1 MTRALAAFAL
11 LAALAAD
18 ASSKAPPSDKIRGL
32 GRSCKKSSDCHSR
45 AQRCLHESDANGNNV
60 PQGFCALPCAS
71 FEEGTTKVVP
81 GTPMNPAKAR
91 TELKKKAPP
100 RCPPHFLCRSA
111 GAGVPID
118 LCVKE

>member
-1 MTRALAAFAL
+1 MRGTFAAALF
-11 LAALAAD
+11 LAALAAE
-18 ASSKAPPSDKIRGL
+18 AREKTSDKIRGL

-45 AQRCLHESDANGNNV
+45 AQRCLHESDANGKDL

-71 FEEGTTKVVP
+71 FEEGTTKVIP
-81 GTPMNPAKAR
+81 GAPIDPARAK

-100 RCPPHFLCRSA
+100 RCPAHFLCRSA